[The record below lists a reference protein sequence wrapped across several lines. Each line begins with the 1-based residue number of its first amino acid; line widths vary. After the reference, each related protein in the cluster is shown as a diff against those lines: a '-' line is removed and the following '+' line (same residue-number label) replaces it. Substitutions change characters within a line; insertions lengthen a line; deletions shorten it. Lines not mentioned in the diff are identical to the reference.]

1 MGRKSGKTGAPAAP
15 DPIIAMRVEA
25 QAAEAVMDGGVAS
38 DDEADAAYDR
48 KMAIYKAL
56 LDTRPS
62 TLEGALLSLEWAI
75 EEHDLA
81 LTDGDLVDDV
91 IGSLLKG
98 ALAVFR
104 AQLTPENG
112 GAT

>member
-1 MGRKSGKTGAPAAP
+1 MSGDAKTGIAP
-15 DPIIAMRVEA
+15 DPIIAMRIEA
-25 QAAEAVMDGGVAS
+25 QAAEAIMDGGVAS

-56 LDTRPS
+56 LDTRAS

-75 EEHDLA
+75 EENEIARRDGV
-81 LTDGDLVDDV
+81 LTFDV

-98 ALAVFR
+98 ALAVLR
-104 AQLTPENG
+104 AWLAPGKG
-112 GAT
+112 GAG